1 MFSLN
6 LGLGIEITVLSFSQ
20 DLAYPSFKHIFSDQT
35 GPSGTKQVQVG
46 PNRSMWDQTGP
57 KKAKQVQK
65 RPNRSKKKISCTFY
79 IFHCIK
85 NQESRIKYLE
95 SRIKYQES
103 RIENKS
109 RIKNQE
115 SRIINQESRIKK
127 QESRIEN

>member
-57 KKAKQVQK
+57 KKGQTGPKKGQTGLRK
-65 RPNRSKKKISCTFY
+65 RSPVHSIYFIASK
-79 IFHCIK
+79 IK
-85 NQESRIKYLE
+85 NQESSI
-95 SRIKYQES
+95 
-103 RIENKS
+103 
-109 RIKNQE
+109 
-115 SRIINQESRIKK
+115 
-127 QESRIEN
+127 